1 MMNNT
6 QKINF
11 TQKFIIEKIKPKKK
25 KKILMKTVIIIK
37 KVAKKNLSSAMN
49 IIEKQYRNG
58 LR

>member
-1 MMNNT
+1 MNNT

-25 KKILMKTVIIIK
+25 KNILMKTVIIIK

-49 IIEKQYRNG
+49 IIEKQYRNS